1 MKKYVFLLALALF
14 LFPQPPRAE
23 TLGEAVESFGDS
35 IGQGLE
41 NLGEQL
47 NRANSSFLNSVDGN
61 NAKPQGYEAQ
71 MRAYRQ
77 LENARVKE
85 MATVTGVSQDYI
97 RQLREDGATWEQIA
111 NQYGVNL
118 DSLPAPQV
126 TPQN

>member
-1 MKKYVFLLALALF
+1 MKKYAFLLAATLF
-14 LFPQPPRAE
+14 LFPLSTYAE

-41 NLGEQL
+41 NLGQQL
-47 NRANSSFLNSVDGN
+47 NQANRSFLNSVDGN
-61 NAKPQGYEAQ
+61 NANPQGYEAQ

-77 LENARVKE
+77 MEAARVKE

-111 NQYGVNL
+111 SQYGVNL
-118 DSLPAPQV
+118 DSLPAPQIN
-126 TPQN
+126 TQN

>member
-1 MKKYVFLLALALF
+1 MKKYVFLLAASLF
-14 LFPQPPRAE
+14 LFSLSPRAE
-23 TLGEAVESFGDS
+23 TLGGAVESFGDS

-41 NLGEQL
+41 NLGQQL

-61 NAKPQGYEAQ
+61 NANPQGYEAQ

-77 LENARVKE
+77 LEAARVKE
-85 MATVTGVSQDYI
+85 MSAVTGVSQDYI

-111 NQYGVNL
+111 SQYGVNL

-126 TPQN
+126 NPQN